1 MQQPGGLL
9 RPPVQ
14 NLVASLLFAKGE
26 KAIES
31 LILSRINSGVRTSE
45 VHAKAAHTGGFFIG
59 REGIRTN
66 FHATVRWAVAA
77 TSSKTGGRLTFRHR
91 RKGNR
96 IPHPFPDQLRSKDF
110 GSSCEGHPKGWL
122 FLLAEKGFEPISM
135 QQPGGL
141 LLPPVQKPVASLL
154 FAKGEKA
161 IESLIRSP
169 QQAEKL
175 EFGGESPLT
184 MRYGLQVDILHPL
197 GPSTGTA

>member
-14 NLVASLLFAKGE
+14 KLVASLLFATGE

-66 FHATVRWAVAA
+66 FHATARPAVAA
-77 TSSKTGGRLTFRHR
+77 TSSKTGGFLTFRQR

-96 IPHPFPDQLRSKDF
+96 IPHPIPTAGREIGICGGAQSLPCVRGGGKNLLIFAGGVVLTNVNPPV
-110 GSSCEGHPKGWL
+110 SCADIPLYTRGPL
-122 FLLAEKGFEPISM
+122 DRQIPIS
-135 QQPGGL
+135 PN
-141 LLPPVQKPVASLL
+141 KS
-154 FAKGEKA
+154 
-161 IESLIRSP
+161 
-169 QQAEKL
+169 
-175 EFGGESPLT
+175 
-184 MRYGLQVDILHPL
+184 
-197 GPSTGTA
+197 